1 MGSSSGGEQAVR
13 PELSQ
18 AMRLQLREAFDLI
31 DQDGSGAI
39 DVDELEEAFKVSH
52 LVCTR
57 SPTMPCHMTC

>member
-1 MGSSSGGEQAVR
+1 MR